1 MNLGCLQHRK
11 RRPHGDGVSGRLNKR
26 LGPEVARRLK
36 AKADPVE
43 EHEGGRAFHLKVLR
57 GLPVDI
63 ASGGMKGELSIWD
76 LEESGA
82 IVSHFQGKEAYDK
95 LKQQEKDAGLE
106 GRLSPEPQNDDSE
119 SDSEEGMADGNI
131 EESDN
136 EEDEIT

>member
-1 MNLGCLQHRK
+1 
-11 RRPHGDGVSGRLNKR
+11 
-26 LGPEVARRLK
+26 
-36 AKADPVE
+36 
-43 EHEGGRAFHLKVLR
+43 
-57 GLPVDI
+57 
-63 ASGGMKGELSIWD
+63 MKGELSIWD

-136 EEDEIT
+136 EEDEITT